1 MNLQHWRWLSL
12 KSTGFL
18 PRVVMACAA
27 CALTCAWGR
36 PAAAQYAWNAGDGTW
51 NTIDANWTGSG
62 ATWTNGAGS
71 DAVFSNTATPTTITL
86 GEAITAG
93 SVSLGDGGN
102 NANYTL
108 TGSSLSAASLAIQG
122 DGNNNLSNNPTATL
136 NDVSLSLSGDLGVG
150 RAYLNISGTTTLTA
164 DRIGGGGMTGI
175 ASADW
180 GNVTISGSADVTAA
194 NGIVGGTAAWGL
206 NLNGGTLTT
215 SSIQYGPA
223 TFSGSTN
230 LNFNG
235 TLVKANQANSDF
247 ITVSGTLDP
256 AAPNLQAGGA
266 LLDTN
271 GFDVGISLPLGGS
284 GGLTKSGTG
293 TLTLGSDSSSYAG
306 VTTIAGGTLNA
317 TTFANYGSNSS
328 LGNRAADSGGEDMG
342 LLFRGGTLQYT
353 GATAQSTDRA
363 IRLSTNGGGGT
374 IDASGSDPSATLT
387 FSAPSSPNFFENPG
401 PRTLTLT
408 GSNTGEN
415 TFASAISQAGGAT
428 SVVKSGAGTWVLSGA
443 SSYTGGTTING
454 GLLAV
459 NGSLANT
466 AVSVTSGSTL
476 GGSGSIAGA
485 VTVLGTLAPG
495 NSPGTLTISNG
506 LTLDGGSFLSF
517 EIDAADPSSSVLN
530 DLITGV
536 TDLTLGGTLNLSGN
550 GDFTALTE
558 GTSWRL
564 IDFSGGLIDNILT
577 IGTAPTLAS
586 GLSFSVDTSTAN
598 QVNLVIVPEPGSLG
612 LAVLG
617 LAVTSLLAARRW
629 R

>member
-428 SVVKSGAGTWVLSGA
+428 SVVKSGAGKWVLSGN
-443 SSYTGGTTING
+443 STYTGGTT
-454 GLLAV
+454 
-459 NGSLANT
+459 
-466 AVSVTSGSTL
+466 VS
-476 GGSGSIAGA
+476 
-485 VTVLGTLAPG
+485 
-495 NSPGTLTISNG
+495 
-506 LTLDGGSFLSF
+506 
-517 EIDAADPSSSVLN
+517 
-530 DLITGV
+530 
-536 TDLTLGGTLNLSGN
+536 GGTLQLAST
-550 GDFTALTE
+550 TALGGGGLVILN
-558 GTSWRL
+558 GTTLALRSDTDATFAGGDGMAGL
-564 IDFSGGLIDNILT
+564 GNASVTFDVNTLTPGNTGKTLSFSTAGFNTFETTINVTGGNDYTLALGSVVDGLGGGLILNAD
-577 IGTAPTLAS
+577 S
-586 GLSFSVDTSTAN
+586 AN
-598 QVNLVIVPEPGSLG
+598 LGRKGVGKVVPIEVHG
-612 LAVLG
+612 
-617 LAVTSLLAARRW
+617 R
-629 R
+629 